1 MQFEELVSQYIFN
14 DSEDL
19 KKIIEEKIANS
30 SIQGIDNSEPK
41 DLIKQ
46 KVRKDSSIV
55 ILYTIVK
62 LTERMKTDKENR
74 DRIQEVRDFVFDEF
88 KKSIA
93 EEVEEEKNRKNSA
106 LPRKK

>member
-1 MQFEELVSQYIFN
+1 MQFEELVTQYIFN

-19 KKIIEEKIANS
+19 KKIIEEKIANG